1 MTTGRINQVTTV
13 GPTVWAAARVG
24 HRRTPSSEKRSFKRK
39 NTPKSQSYPQPRPGE
54 RYKTFQR
61 NLHRVNSER
70 AAVGNRKT
78 RSKNHRRRVQPHG
91 GDYNHSPRTAHTAP
105 LLAEISSTC
114 WYTGKYHTET
124 YREHPKDWPTGIT
137 SGKST
142 SYAHS
147 QPAEQTGG
155 GTPGHVRQVHADQRI
170 AKVRRNRASLAFLQ
184 IYMGTANRQR
194 EISVNGG

>member
-24 HRRTPSSEKRSFKRK
+24 HRRIPSSEKRSFKCK
-39 NTPKSQSYPQPRPGE
+39 NTPKSQKLPSAKGQGKGT
-54 RYKTFQR
+54 KTFQR

-70 AAVGNRKT
+70 VAVRNRKT
-78 RSKNHRRRVQPHG
+78 RSKSHRRRVQPHG
-91 GDYNHSPRTAHTAP
+91 GDHNHSPRTAHTAP

-114 WYTGKYHTET
+114 WYAGKYHTET

-137 SGKST
+137 SGKSA

-155 GTPGHVRQVHADQRI
+155 GTPGRVRQVHADQRI
-170 AKVRRNRASLAFLQ
+170 AK
-184 IYMGTANRQR
+184 
-194 EISVNGG
+194 

>member
-39 NTPKSQSYPQPRPGE
+39 NKTEISKVTLSQGQGKGTKPSKE
-54 RYKTFQR
+54 TSTVLTANASLF
-61 NLHRVNSER
+61 ETE
-70 AAVGNRKT
+70 KT
-78 RSKNHRRRVQPHG
+78 RSKSHRRRVQPHG
-91 GDYNHSPRTAHTAP
+91 GDCNHSPRTAQTVP
-105 LLAEISSTC
+105 ILAEISSTC

-155 GTPGHVRQVHADQRI
+155 GPPGHVRQVHADQRI
-170 AKVRRNRASLAFLQ
+170 AKVRRHRASLAFLQ
-184 IYMGTANRQR
+184 IYIWAQ
-194 EISVNGG
+194 